1 MIRMSLTEVAAV
13 TGGTLHDA
21 DGSAV
26 VSAPPERDSRA
37 VEAGG
42 LFVAVAGERVD
53 GHDFAAAAVA
63 AGAVAVL
70 GQRPTGVATVVV
82 GDPVQALG
90 RLARSVRDRLEQ
102 CRVVGLTGSQGK
114 TSTKDLLAQVLAV
127 AGPTISPT
135 GSFNNELGVPLT
147 VLRADESTRHLVVEM
162 GARGVGHIAALC
174 GIAAPTVGLV
184 LNVGVAHLGE
194 FGSREGIARAK
205 GELVEALPEDGL
217 AVLNADDPLVA
228 AMSVRTRARVL
239 TFGRAD
245 DADVRIADLQVDAG
259 GRARFSLVTEGTSVP
274 VRLTVLGEHQASNAA
289 GAAAVAVGCGMAP
302 DVIATALS
310 GATATSAWRM
320 EPHERADGVLVL
332 NDAYNANPDS
342 MRAALR
348 TLQSVSSGRGARA
361 VAVLGSMRE
370 LGPDAAR
377 EHEAIGRFAA
387 SAGVDRLVV
396 VGEEAHPLHTG
407 AMSSAGW
414 AGKSTTVADAHA
426 AIELLR
432 TLVSP
437 GDVVLVKA
445 SRSEGL
451 ERVANELLVSSGDTS
466 PDPAAPGCASPA
478 FPRREGA

>member
-1 MIRMSLTEVAAV
+1 MSLTEVAAA
-13 TGGTLHDA
+13 TGGILHDA

-26 VSAPPERDSRA
+26 VTAPPERDSRA
-37 VEAGG
+37 VEVGG
-42 LFVAVAGERVD
+42 LFVAVVGERVD
-53 GHDFAAAAVA
+53 GHDYAAAAVA

-70 GQRPTGVATVVV
+70 GQRPTGVPTVVV
-82 GDPVQALG
+82 ADPVQALG
-90 RLARSVRDRLEQ
+90 RLARSVRDRLDR

-114 TSTKDLLAQVLAV
+114 TSTKDLLAQVLAP
-127 AGPTISPT
+127 AGPTIAAQ
-135 GSFNNELGVPLT
+135 GSLNNELGVPLT

-174 GIAAPTVGLV
+174 DLAAPTIGLV

-205 GELVEALPEDGL
+205 GELVEALPDDGL

-228 AMSVRTRARVL
+228 AMSTRTPARVL
-239 TFGRAD
+239 TFGRAGT
-245 DADVRIADLQVDAG
+245 ADVRIDRLEVDAA
-259 GRARFSLVTEGTSVP
+259 GRARFSLATGDISAP
-274 VRLTVLGEHQASNAA
+274 VQLQVLGEHQASNAA
-289 GAAAVAVGCGMAP
+289 AAAAVAVGLGMDLQVVAS
-302 DVIATALS
+302 ALS

-348 TLQSVSSGRGARA
+348 TLQSVSRGRDARS

-370 LGPDAAR
+370 LGPGAAQ

-387 SAGVDRLVV
+387 SAGVDLLVV
-396 VGEEAHPLHTG
+396 VGDEALSLHAG
-407 AMSSAGW
+407 AVSAAGW
-414 AGKSTTVADAHA
+414 TGQSTTVADAGA

-432 TLVSP
+432 TLLLP

-451 ERVANELLVSSGDTS
+451 ERVANEMLASAGDTA

-478 FPRREGA
+478 FPGREGA

>member
-1 MIRMSLTEVAAV
+1 MSLTEVAAA
-13 TGGTLHDA
+13 TGGILHDA

-26 VSAPPERDSRA
+26 VTAPPERDSRA
-37 VEAGG
+37 VEVGG
-42 LFVAVAGERVD
+42 LFVAVVGERVD
-53 GHDFAAAAVA
+53 GHDYAAAAVA

-70 GQRPTGVATVVV
+70 GQRPTGVPTVVV
-82 GDPVQALG
+82 ADPVQALG
-90 RLARSVRDRLEQ
+90 RLARSVRDRLDR

-114 TSTKDLLAQVLAV
+114 TSTKDLLAQVLAP
-127 AGPTISPT
+127 AGPTIAAQ
-135 GSFNNELGVPLT
+135 GSLNNELGVPLT

-174 GIAAPTVGLV
+174 DLAAPTIGLV

-205 GELVEALPEDGL
+205 GELVEALPDDGL

-228 AMSVRTRARVL
+228 AMSARTRARVL
-239 TFGRAD
+239 TFGAAGT
-245 DADVRIADLQVDAG
+245 ADVRIADLEVDAT
-259 GRARFSLVTEGTSVP
+259 GRARFSLVTGDTSAP
-274 VRLTVLGEHQASNAA
+274 IHLQVLGEHQASNAA
-289 GAAAVAVGCGMAP
+289 AAAAVALGLGM
-302 DVIATALS
+302 DLHVVATALS
-310 GATATSAWRM
+310 DASATSAWRM

-348 TLQSVSSGRGARA
+348 TLQAVSRGRGARA

-370 LGPDAAR
+370 LGPAASR

-387 SAGVDRLVV
+387 TAGVDRLVV
-396 VGEEAHPLHTG
+396 VGQEAHPLHAG
-407 AMSSAGW
+407 AVSSPGW
-414 AGKSTTVADAHA
+414 TGKSTTVADAGA
-426 AIELLR
+426 AVELLHG
-432 TLVSP
+432 LVRP

-451 ERVANELLVSSGDTS
+451 ERVANEMLAATGDTAGGPTAPGGGS
-466 PDPAAPGCASPA
+466 PAAPG
-478 FPRREGA
+478 RRGT